1 VTNEL
6 VHTMAYRVNGA
17 LIASLGAVVLMLAA
31 NETLAGS
38 GVASRAGATSTR
50 SIPSALAPSF
60 RHHHRIH
67 TGAFWPAIGDSSYG
81 PLNDEPLIGAMQPS
95 GDVHY
100 THTYDVPWDWVHRY
114 PPAVTPS
121 ERPYV
126 PSCPA
131 ETVTVP
137 AHDGTEQTI
146 KIVRCY

>member
-1 VTNEL
+1 MT
-6 VHTMAYRVNGA
+6 YRVNGA
-17 LIASLGAVVLMLAA
+17 LIASLSGVALMLAA
-31 NETLAGS
+31 NETFAGS
-38 GVASRAGATSTR
+38 GVAPRAGVTSTR
-50 SIPSALAPSF
+50 SIPGARVAPSF
-60 RHHHRIH
+60 RHHHGIH

-81 PLNDEPLIGAMQPS
+81 PPNDEPPVGATQPF

-100 THTYDVPWDWVHRY
+100 TYTYDVPWDWVHRY

-137 AHDGTEQTI
+137 ARNGKEQTVN
-146 KIVRCY
+146 IVRCY